1 MKLKNIRLAVFSIL
15 LTSFAV
21 SIGAVAL
28 IYLNSVQGGLLTADV
43 EDRQAIEPDD
53 DVQVNSNDGEP
64 DQNST
69 SDSPGAAEVKADDSA
84 VIASK
89 RTRRPTNK
97 NAEKKSVQSDKLD
110 KPAEETSLEQF
121 PSGTFDD
128 IASKA
133 ETNEFND
140 APANTRPWKSK
151 TTSDS
156 KTKASDKTTAKLADE
171 KLASKKESESDADE
185 DDTKLEALNS
195 IHGKEIVK
203 SFRAKCVACLDGDT
217 LTVWDGKDRIRIRLQ
232 SIDTPESAQAYGQKA
247 KQALSKLV
255 FGKNVTVHST
265 GQDDYGRT
273 LAFIVYRRSNI
284 AERMVELG
292 MAWHYTQYSDS
303 ETLNA
308 LEQKARRKKVGLWAD
323 KNPTAPWTWRRAEKA
338 KEARKNQ

>member
-1 MKLKNIRLAVFSIL
+1 MKSKNIRLVVLSIL
-15 LTSFAV
+15 LTSFVV

-43 EDRQAIEPDD
+43 EDSATIEPDGT
-53 DVQVNSNDGEP
+53 QANSNNSKTNL
-64 DQNST
+64 NST
-69 SDSPGAAEVKADDSA
+69 SASSGAAETKADDVA
-84 VIASK
+84 IASNK
-89 RTRRPTNK
+89 TRRPADK
-97 NAEKKSVQSDKLD
+97 NVKEQPAQSDKLD
-110 KPAEETSLEQF
+110 KPAEEKSLEHF

-133 ETNEFND
+133 EPNELND
-140 APANTRPWKSK
+140 APAKTRPWKSK
-151 TTSDS
+151 TNSVS
-156 KTKASDKTTAKLADE
+156 KTKASDKTTAKSADE
-171 KLASKKESESDADE
+171 KLASKKESESDAEEDE
-185 DDTKLEALNS
+185 DDTKLEAVNS
-195 IHGKEIVK
+195 ILGKEIVK
-203 SFRAKCVACLDGDT
+203 SFRGKCVACLDGDT
-217 LTVWDGKDRIRIRLQ
+217 VTVWDGKDRIRIRLQ

-273 LAFIVYRRSNI
+273 LAFITYRRSNI

-303 ETLNA
+303 ETLTA

-323 KNPTAPWTWRRAEKA
+323 KNPTAPWMWRRAEKA
-338 KEARKNQ
+338 KEARKNK